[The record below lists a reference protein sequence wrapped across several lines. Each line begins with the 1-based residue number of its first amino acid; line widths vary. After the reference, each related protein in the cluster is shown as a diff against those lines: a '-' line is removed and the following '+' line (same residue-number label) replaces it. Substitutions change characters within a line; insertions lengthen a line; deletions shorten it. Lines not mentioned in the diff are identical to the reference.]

1 MKRKNV
7 WKAAGVL
14 VTMLIL
20 CEIILP
26 SSWKM
31 SARGISLMSSIL
43 YFLYLNRKAIA
54 VRWSKKT
61 GKKQPR
67 KNATLVQLEPDY
79 KKLFVQQAA
88 LRIQE
93 KMQQK
98 FAGGKICL
106 CEADIIR
113 LPYLKRPL
121 CVAIEG
127 VDGFSHMNISMTED
141 GMFRMSLFTLV
152 DFDTI
157 SDAESEK
164 QEHTLDNTQMERWY
178 TLKGQHLLTE
188 LVTEMNQQGFSRL
201 SIQENGDVVVQEN
214 GKYVVKDHVLD
225 FPPKKNWLDL
235 KKMMMDTGIKVRINE
250 KKMTF
255 MW

>member
-1 MKRKNV
+1 MKRKSL

-26 SSWKM
+26 NSWKM
-31 SARGISLMSSIL
+31 TARGISLISSIL
-43 YFLYLNRKAIA
+43 YFLCLNRKAIA
-54 VRWSKKT
+54 AYWSKKT
-61 GKKQPR
+61 GKKHPK
-67 KNATLVQLEPDY
+67 KNASLVQLEPDY

-98 FAGGKICL
+98 FAGGKVCM
-106 CEADIIR
+106 CDADIIR
-113 LPYLKRPL
+113 LAYLRRPL

-127 VDGFSHMNISMTED
+127 VDGFSHMNIFMTED
-141 GMFRMSLFTLV
+141 GMFRMSLFSLV

-157 SDAESEK
+157 SDTKNETQSN
-164 QEHTLDNTQMERWY
+164 TLDNTKMEQWY
-178 TLKGQHLLTE
+178 TQKGQHLLTE
-188 LVTEMNQQGFSRL
+188 LVTEMNSKGFSKL
-201 SIQENGDVVVQEN
+201 SIQENGDVLVQEN

-225 FPPKKNWLDL
+225 FPPKSSWLGL
-235 KKMMMDTGIKVRINE
+235 KKLMLDTEIKVRIND
-250 KKMTF
+250 KKMTL

>member
-1 MKRKNV
+1 MKRKSV

-31 SARGISLMSSIL
+31 AARGISLVSSIL

-54 VRWSKKT
+54 VRWSKKA

-67 KNATLVQLEPDY
+67 KN
-79 KKLFVQQAA
+79 VQQAA

-113 LPYLKRPL
+113 LAYLKRPL

-157 SDAESEK
+157 SDDQSEK
-164 QEHTLDNTQMERWY
+164 QEHTLDEVQMERWY

-201 SIQENGDVVVQEN
+201 SIQENGDVI
-214 GKYVVKDHVLD
+214 G
-225 FPPKKNWLDL
+225 FSA
-235 KKMMMDTGIKVRINE
+235 E
-250 KKMTF
+250 KELA
-255 MW
+255 

>member
-1 MKRKNV
+1 
-7 WKAAGVL
+7 
-14 VTMLIL
+14 
-20 CEIILP
+20 
-26 SSWKM
+26 
-31 SARGISLMSSIL
+31 
-43 YFLYLNRKAIA
+43 
-54 VRWSKKT
+54 
-61 GKKQPR
+61 
-67 KNATLVQLEPDY
+67 
-79 KKLFVQQAA
+79 
-88 LRIQE
+88 
-93 KMQQK
+93 
-98 FAGGKICL
+98 
-106 CEADIIR
+106 
-113 LPYLKRPL
+113 
-121 CVAIEG
+121 
-127 VDGFSHMNISMTED
+127 
-141 GMFRMSLFTLV
+141 MSLFTLV

-157 SDAESEK
+157 SDDQSEK
-164 QEHTLDNTQMERWY
+164 QEHTLDEVQMERWY

>member
-1 MKRKNV
+1 M
-7 WKAAGVL
+7 
-14 VTMLIL
+14 TMLIL

-26 SSWKM
+26 NSWKM
-31 SARGISLMSSIL
+31 TARVISLMSSIL
-43 YFLYLNRKAIA
+43 YFLWLNRKSIA
-54 VRWSKKT
+54 LHWSKEN
-61 GKKQPR
+61 GKMQTK
-67 KNATLVQLEPDY
+67 KNAALVQLEPDY

-98 FAGGKICL
+98 FEGGRICL
-106 CEADIIR
+106 TETDIIR
-113 LPYLKRPL
+113 LAYLKRPL

-141 GMFRMSLFTLV
+141 GMFRMSLFSLV
-152 DFDTI
+152 DFDSI
-157 SDAESEK
+157 SNGKREQQDDA
-164 QEHTLDNTQMERWY
+164 LDDTQLEQWY

-214 GKYVVKDHVLD
+214 GKYVVKDHLLD
-225 FPPKKNWLDL
+225 FPPKNNWFSL

>member
-1 MKRKNV
+1 MKSNNV

-14 VTMLIL
+14 VIMLIL

-31 SARGISLMSSIL
+31 AARGISLMSSIL
-43 YFLYLNRKAIA
+43 YFLYLNRKVIA
-54 VRWSKKT
+54 VRWSKKN
-61 GKKQPR
+61 GKKQQR
-67 KNATLVQLEPDY
+67 KNAALVQLEPDY
-79 KKLFVQQAA
+79 KKLFIQQATC
-88 LRIQE
+88 RIQE

-113 LPYLKRPL
+113 LAYLKRPL

-157 SDAESEK
+157 SDDRNKK
-164 QEHTLDNTQMERWY
+164 QENTMDDMQIERWY

-188 LVTEMNQQGFSRL
+188 LVTEMNRQGFSRL

-225 FPPKKNWLDL
+225 FPPKSCWLSL
-235 KKMMMDTGIKVRINE
+235 KRLMLDTELKVRIND

-255 MW
+255 TW